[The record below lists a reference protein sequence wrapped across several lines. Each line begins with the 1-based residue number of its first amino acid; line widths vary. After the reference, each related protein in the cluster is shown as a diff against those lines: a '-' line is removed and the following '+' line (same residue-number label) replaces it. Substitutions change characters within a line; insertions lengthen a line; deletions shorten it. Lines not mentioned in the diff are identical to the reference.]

1 MEQML
6 FIEHY
11 TVKKSIV
18 SFFNY
23 LRNRRPVVKADSPAR
38 LSSPSIRFLSSA
50 VVKPH
55 QAGEAYV
62 NFATTTALKIIWRL
76 SVGSPWLR
84 STLSACIDCT
94 QRHVT
99 SRTCSLTDRW
109 FVTVIP
115 SIFIDV
121 TRWMSV
127 SGGGGQTVQSST
139 TFSENDL
146 QRLLAIYLQIISR
159 RPLLDIFKLSLT
171 RTYVDGWNHN
181 VCIIRVL
188 I

>member
-1 MEQML
+1 
-6 FIEHY
+6 
-11 TVKKSIV
+11 
-18 SFFNY
+18 
-23 LRNRRPVVKADSPAR
+23 
-38 LSSPSIRFLSSA
+38 
-50 VVKPH
+50 VKPH

-62 NFATTTALKIIWRL
+62 NFAMTNALKIIWRL
-76 SVGSPWLR
+76 LVGSPWLR

-127 SGGGGQTVQSST
+127 SGGGGQTVHRRRLSVKIISKDFLRFIFSDFEGHYCCLKPFYVIYVMKYSMYYLRFVYAWIRKRIRPVIST
-139 TFSENDL
+139 IFSETKVL
-146 QRLLAIYLQIISR
+146 F
-159 RPLLDIFKLSLT
+159 PVTLS
-171 RTYVDGWNHN
+171 DP
-181 VCIIRVL
+181 
-188 I
+188 